1 MRDAWSIKK
10 LIRSIVLSRTYQLAT
25 QSGDAPLFSHHL
37 RRRLDAETIRDAM
50 LVATG
55 DLNPQPAAEWLI
67 QHRDVLIN
75 ELPPLHQPSMHRSVY
90 LLMLRNSMPPELTPF
105 NLPDAT
111 TITGRR
117 DSSTLATQSLYLL
130 NNSFLVEQSRRFAAR
145 VLKAVQDEDQ
155 RIQFS
160 YRHALGRDASER
172 ELQRARDFLREAGL
186 MLVSTNNEENKHLS
200 DAWAAFCQALLASN
214 ELRYVD

>member
-1 MRDAWSIKK
+1 MRDGWSLKK
-10 LIRSIVLSRTYQLAT
+10 LIRSILLSRTYQLAT
-25 QSGDAPLFSHHL
+25 QSGDAPLYSHHL

-50 LVATG
+50 LVASG
-55 DLNPQPAAEWLI
+55 DLNPQPATGSLI

-75 ELPPLHQPSMHRSVY
+75 ELPPLHQPSTQRSVY

-111 TITGRR
+111 TITGKR

-130 NNSFLVEQSRRFAAR
+130 NNSFLVEQSRRFAVR
-145 VLKAVQDEDQ
+145 IQKAAQDEDQ
-155 RIQFS
+155 RIQFA
-160 YRHALGRDASER
+160 YRQAFGRDANER
-172 ELQRARDFLREAGL
+172 EIQRARDFLREAGL
-186 MLVSTNNEENKHLS
+186 MLVSTNNEANKHLS

-214 ELRYVD
+214 ELRYID